1 MGGGYVPLN
10 LAGWS
15 LCTIGSW
22 KRRVDLH
29 DAYGERIVPVKV
41 AGLDPLSRE
50 KKLVLRDQSLIN

>member
-1 MGGGYVPLN
+1 MN